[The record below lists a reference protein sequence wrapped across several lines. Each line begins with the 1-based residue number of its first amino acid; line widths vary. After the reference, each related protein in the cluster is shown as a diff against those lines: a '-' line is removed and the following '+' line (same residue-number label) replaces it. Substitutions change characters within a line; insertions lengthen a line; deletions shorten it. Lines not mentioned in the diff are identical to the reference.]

1 VLVRTGTTISEQ
13 VLLISEQEFNEDWE
27 KWLVKASVLEEWGAL
42 NGGHDGTYKVG
53 LSNLQVEGKKLLS
66 QFGAPESPV
75 LLRWTAEN
83 DSMISGEKSA
93 GRIESFELKKVL
105 AELSPSNLPGSFT
118 LFAPAVSCLAQD
130 GVAGG
135 HSPFVSA
142 LLSWFRDAR
151 LVKYDV
157 LDRDVRHCVDYMVQT
172 TLEFRQ
178 QPEWNHSGKV
188 VFRFSGD
195 HTGTEV
201 DSNA

>member
-1 VLVRTGTTISEQ
+1 
-13 VLLISEQEFNEDWE
+13 
-27 KWLVKASVLEEWGAL
+27 
-42 NGGHDGTYKVG
+42 
-53 LSNLQVEGKKLLS
+53 
-66 QFGAPESPV
+66 
-75 LLRWTAEN
+75 
-83 DSMISGEKSA
+83 
-93 GRIESFELKKVL
+93 VL
-105 AELSPSNLPGSFT
+105 AELCPSNLPGSFIH
-118 LFAPAVSCLAQD
+118 FAPVLSCLAED

-157 LDRDVRHCVDYMVQT
+157 LDRDIRHCVDYMVQT
-172 TLEFRQ
+172 ASELRQ
-178 QPEWNHSGKV
+178 QPELNHSGKV